1 MVQKIILQMNCKLG
15 GTLWGVKIPLKETM
29 ICGIDTYHEA
39 GLKGKTVA
47 GFVAT
52 YNPEF
57 TKWFSRPTIQEK
69 REELVN
75 GLVASMESAIAKYY
89 DYNKYY
95 PQSIVIYRDG
105 VSDGQMEF
113 VKNYE
118 ILQFKEA
125 FKRVKDDYCPKLTFI
140 VVKKRIDMK

>member
-15 GTLWGVKIPLKETM
+15 GTLWGVKIPLKQTM

-39 GLKGKTVA
+39 GMKGQTVA

-57 TKWFSRPTIQEK
+57 TKWWSRPTIQEK

-75 GLVASMESAIAKYY
+75 GLVASMEAAIAQYLEF
-89 DYNKYY
+89 NSYY
-95 PQSIVIYRDG
+95 PESIVIYRDG
-105 VSDGQMEF
+105 VSDGQMAH
-113 VKNYE
+113 VKDFE
-118 ILQFKEA
+118 IPQFKAA
-125 FKRVKDDYCPKLTFI
+125 FKRIKDDYRPKLTFI